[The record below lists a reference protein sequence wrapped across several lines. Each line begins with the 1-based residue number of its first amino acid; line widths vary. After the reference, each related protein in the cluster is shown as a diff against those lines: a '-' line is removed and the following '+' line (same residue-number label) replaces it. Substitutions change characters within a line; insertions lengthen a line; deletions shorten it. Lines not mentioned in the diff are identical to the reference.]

1 VPCTEPTSRP
11 WHRQRL
17 WARPVLA
24 ALVACLG
31 LSACGTRAPAPKPA
45 AVPPPSAAAKAPPAG
60 ASSAMDGRA
69 GGAVA
74 IPAAPQR
81 PVALP
86 DPPAPRTRQELQWQ
100 VARRLVQAH
109 PDGTYLSR
117 APDRL
122 MAIPV
127 LEIELNADGSVRRIE
142 VLRHP
147 STGDEATRL
156 AIAAVRRAAPY
167 GDVSRLPRPWKVV
180 ETFLFNDE
188 MRFKPRILDLQ

>member
-1 VPCTEPTSRP
+1 MPCIDNACCARTPRPARP
-11 WHRQRL
+11 W
-17 WARPVLA
+17 AA
-24 ALVACLG
+24 ALALG
-31 LSACGTRAPAPKPA
+31 TAWLLAACGTRAPVPAASVPPPATA
-45 AVPPPSAAAKAPPAG
+45 AVPGTPG
-60 ASSAMDGRA
+60 T
-69 GGAVA
+69 V
-74 IPAAPQR
+74 PAAPPRQ
-81 PVALP
+81 VALP
-86 DPPAPRTRQELQWQ
+86 APQAPRNKLELEVQFAQ
-100 VARRLVQAH
+100 RLVQAH
-109 PDGTYLSR
+109 PEGTYLTR

>member
-1 VPCTEPTSRP
+1 MPCTDKHSRARAP
-11 WHRQRL
+11 WP
-17 WARPVLA
+17 ARATAA
-24 ALVACLG
+24 ALALG
-31 LSACGTRAPAPKPA
+31 MAWLLVGCSSRALAPAPA
-45 AVPPPSAAAKAPPAG
+45 AIVPPPAAAGSPGAAGTVPAP
-60 ASSAMDGRA
+60 AS
-69 GGAVA
+69 
-74 IPAAPQR
+74 R

-86 DPPAPRTRQELQWQ
+86 APPAPRNRLELEVQFAQ
-100 VARRLVQAH
+100 RLVQAH
-109 PDGTYLSR
+109 PDGTYLTR